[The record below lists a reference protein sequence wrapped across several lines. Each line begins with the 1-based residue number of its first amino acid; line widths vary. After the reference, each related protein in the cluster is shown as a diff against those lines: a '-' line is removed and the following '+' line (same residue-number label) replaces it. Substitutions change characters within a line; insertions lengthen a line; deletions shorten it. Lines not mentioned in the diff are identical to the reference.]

1 MKSIAGLMLAAV
13 LVLGTGAA
21 TYSQY
26 DYGKPPGGGVAP
38 GSGVKG
44 QLKTA
49 ITHAG
54 FAASGDSIGY
64 VRQHLGH
71 ALNCIEGPNGK
82 NFNRTWG
89 HVCQG
94 QGNGILQDL
103 RSAPGGVTFTIV
115 VEHADSLAAAGVT
128 RKDLAEAKAAAKA
141 TQALLAV
148 IDGGLK

>member
-1 MKSIAGLMLAAV
+1 MRSIAGFVLGVVLIFGAAAV
-13 LVLGTGAA
+13 
-21 TYSQY
+21 TYSQS
-26 DYGKPPGGGVAP
+26 DYGKPSGAATPGGGLKA
-38 GSGVKG
+38 

-71 ALNCIEGPNGK
+71 ALNCIEGSNGK
-82 NFNRTWG
+82 NFNRSWG

-103 RSAPGGVTFTIV
+103 RSATGGAAFMIV
-115 VEHADSLAAAGVT
+115 IEHADSLAAAGVT
-128 RKDLAEAKAAAKA
+128 RTDLAEAKAAAKA
-141 TQALLAV
+141 TGALLTV